1 MYDFLTG
8 KVVCISEK
16 FIVLDVNNI
25 GYKIYMCNTES
36 IKLNYYIKI
45 FIYYFI
51 SDSTRQLYGFL
62 NKIEK
67 EVFIKLLEIKK
78 IGIKSAYLILKK
90 YNYDYILNL
99 VNNENKDE
107 LLKIPKINSNNIN
120 LFIKKLSEINYKESI
135 NINSE
140 ILSILRSLD
149 YKDKDIFKIYKSID
163 TNQEINDQIKQAITL
178 LEDL

>member
-1 MYDFLTG
+1 M
-8 KVVCISEK
+8 
-16 FIVLDVNNI
+16 
-25 GYKIYMCNTES
+25 
-36 IKLNYYIKI
+36 
-45 FIYYFI
+45 
-51 SDSTRQLYGFL
+51 
-62 NKIEK
+62 
-67 EVFIKLLEIKK
+67 LEIKK

-107 LLKIPKINSNNIN
+107 LLKIPKINGNNID
-120 LFIKKLSEINYKESI
+120 LFIKKLSEINFKESI